1 MRAPR
6 DLDAFYLDPETLD
19 VVLGRT
25 AAIDI
30 PRLNTPT
37 LEAASAFVL
46 NYGYDPDDPVQAA
59 EIAKLRDD
67 ALAFIVRNLLQD
79 PDNPSVKLVIPE
91 EVLAEQRVRQLMLW
105 ASLRDD
111 DIGHWSCSVLRVMHT
126 LTHVSN
132 DLAQNFFP
140 AIQKQI
146 LDRVMSLVHTDPA
159 GDVYLGGEELGLRL
173 YMVDVKDKKSQ
184 DSVVLKML
192 HKSDNVSSYIFDRIG
207 FRFVTYNRVEAIIA
221 LQYLK
226 QHLFAFPNVISLR
239 SRNSLLDIPRYHDS
253 LDRLKPRLDELTLT
267 PSDLARCVVDL
278 GESKEMRPSV
288 LPSLE
293 KREHNVYSSTEY
305 NSLQITCRQLVRVMG
320 PPIAPLPGRRQPEGL
335 IHYKFLLPLRT
346 ASARSRQLC
355 GEPPRPRQPRRIQ
368 ARPAT
373 LRARTNPALA
383 QTQRKRRLR
392 RPAIGA

>member
-1 MRAPR
+1 MHAPK

-37 LEAASAFVL
+37 FEAASAFIR
-46 NYGYDPDDPVQAA
+46 NYGYDPDDPAQVA
-59 EIAKLRDD
+59 ELCKLKDD
-67 ALAFIVRNLLQD
+67 ALAFITRNLLQD
-79 PDNPSVKLVIPE
+79 PDNPSVKLTIPA
-91 EVLAEQRVRQLMLW
+91 EVLAEQQVRRLMLW
-105 ASLRDD
+105 ATLQNDE
-111 DIGHWSCSVLRVMHT
+111 IGHWSCSVLRVMHT

-146 LDRVMSLVHTDPA
+146 LDRVMSFVHTDQA
-159 GDVYLGGEELGLRL
+159 GDVYLGGQDLGLRL

-253 LDRLKPRLDELTLT
+253 LDHLKPRLGELNLSPTE
-267 PSDLARCVVDL
+267 LARCVVDL
-278 GESKEMRPSV
+278 GESKEMRPEI
-288 LPSLE
+288 LPHE

-305 NSLQITCRQLVRVMG
+305 SSLQITCRQLVRVQG
-320 PPIAPLPGRRQPEGL
+320 PPIAILPGRRQPEGP
-335 IHYKFLLPLRT
+335 IQYKFYFPYELQVLDRASYVESRRGRASHAEYKRAQLRSVRERILPWLKGGSRT
-346 ASARSRQLC
+346 PPSSSR
-355 GEPPRPRQPRRIQ
+355 
-368 ARPAT
+368 
-373 LRARTNPALA
+373 
-383 QTQRKRRLR
+383 
-392 RPAIGA
+392 